1 MWDPPVILLEA
12 EASLTNPIEPETEAT
27 RSLPITA
34 AHGKTVEST
43 DCAPPTAT
51 IWTLAL
57 ALATTGSQPPS
68 ALTADA
74 SKDSVR
80 HILTIVTLS
89 TPTVAPRALPLMM
102 VTASL
107 HPLSTTSSPPPT
119 SHVGLVV
126 VTALWFVSQHGEDDP
141 NLDAVTSSVYL
152 AKSASTIK
160 GIRLV
165 TVYLEVTCR
174 IQDFGKD

>member
-1 MWDPPVILLEA
+1 MCTSTQTHSPTLIHLGGDGNERGAVAEPPKQEA

-119 SHVGLVV
+119 SHVGLV
-126 VTALWFVSQHGEDDP
+126 GEDMSRHHLAP
-141 NLDAVTSSVYL
+141 LLPAAAQHPSSHW
-152 AKSASTIK
+152 
-160 GIRLV
+160 
-165 TVYLEVTCR
+165 
-174 IQDFGKD
+174 